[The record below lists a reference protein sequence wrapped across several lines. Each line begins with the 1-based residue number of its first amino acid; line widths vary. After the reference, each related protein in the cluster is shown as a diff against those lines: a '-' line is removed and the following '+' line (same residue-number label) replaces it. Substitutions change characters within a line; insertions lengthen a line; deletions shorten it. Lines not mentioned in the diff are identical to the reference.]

1 MTDNGPSSI
10 SVDPIV
16 AVWLGLV
23 LLSGVSFAVI
33 EGGLVSALASAVVVL
48 IAGFKARL
56 IMVYFMELKSVPR
69 NWQVMYT
76 GWIIA
81 ASALLMI
88 GNVVAMV
95 KG

>member
-1 MTDNGPSSI
+1 MTDNGPT
-10 SVDPIV
+10 SVAADPAV
-16 AVWLGLV
+16 SVWLGLV

-33 EGGLVSALASAVVVL
+33 EGGLVTAIASAVVVL
-48 IAGFKARL
+48 IAGLKVRL

-76 GWIIA
+76 VWIIA

>member
-1 MTDNGPSSI
+1 M
-10 SVDPIV
+10 
-16 AVWLGLV
+16 

-33 EGGLVSALASAVVVL
+33 EGGLVTAIASAVVVL
-48 IAGFKARL
+48 IAGLKVRL

-76 GWIIA
+76 VWIIA